1 MKLQPTCAI
10 CLRKIKIIDIRLT
23 GRTGPGL
30 KLLCKHVFHEACIK
44 SLHRPQ
50 CPLCEH
56 PIFTKD
62 ENKLISMTNE
72 DDISK
77 VLKNV
82 NDYDINVKNILMFLI
97 QNENERLLNLMFKY
111 CDFTEFLAANLN
123 NKELVKQIVLRGR
136 VNWFKTFRGGLTF
149 LDLANETNDF
159 ETISL
164 INNILPLPQHAQAQ
178 LRKEPFIRTHK
189 RSNSFAT
196 VRNSF
201 RISTVPV
208 IEEESDSFQEYPI
221 IENMYPVLPSAPA
234 FEDWPHHL

>member
-10 CLRKIKIIDIRLT
+10 CLRKIKIIDLRLT

-30 KLLCKHVFHEACIK
+30 KLLCNHVFHESCVK
-44 SLHRPQ
+44 SLYRPQ

-56 PIFTKD
+56 PIFTND

-72 DDISK
+72 DDVSK

-82 NDYDINVKNILMFLI
+82 NDHDINVEKILMFLLK
-97 QNENERLLNLMFKY
+97 NENDRLLNLMFKY

-123 NKELVKQIVLRGR
+123 NKKLVKQIVSKGR

-149 LDLANETNDF
+149 LDLANETDDS

-164 INNILPLPQHAQAQ
+164 IHDMLPLHPLLQH
-178 LRKEPFIRTHK
+178 REEPFIRTHK

-201 RISTVPV
+201 RISTAPRIHV
-208 IEEESDSFQEYPI
+208 IEEESDTFQEYPI
-221 IENMYPVLPSAPA
+221 FSKLYPSLPSAPA
-234 FEDWPHHL
+234 FEDL